1 MLKSK
6 VYFGPVFDN
15 IPWAIAHGLFAK
27 IGNYGPLQIWDLSIP
42 SERAPSKLSENHKI
56 VEFGPSEL

>member
-6 VYFGPVFDN
+6 VCFCLFFDKV
-15 IPWAIAHGLFAK
+15 PWAHGIFPK
-27 IGNYGPLQIWDLSIP
+27 IGNYGPSQIWDLSIP
-42 SERAPSKLSENHKI
+42 PERTPSKLSENHKI